1 MVITA
6 PPQHLTSKIN
16 MIMMKKKVLTLA
28 LAAFALSPLAAVA
41 QNTSGTVTTVSKES
55 VKCVM
60 PAKKECTG
68 KARCAA
74 KADRYEGLDLTETQL
89 TQLRQLDSSRKEAGK
104 ERMKTAKENR
114 QANDSMRRAERKAE
128 KKAYLEQVKAIV
140 GPEQYVVFLENMY
153 VNGGQQGRHKA
164 ATFRKNGRKVHSS
177 HDSNKRRK
185 GHDGSRVK
193 AARTATANT
202 VATAATAG
210 KS

>member
-1 MVITA
+1 
-6 PPQHLTSKIN
+6 
-16 MIMMKKKVLTLA
+16 MMKKKVLTLA
-28 LAAFALSPLAAVA
+28 LAAFAISPLAAIA

-74 KADRYEGLDLTETQL
+74 NANRYEGLNLTETQL
-89 TQLRQLDSSRKEAGK
+89 TQLQQLDSRRKEAGK
-104 ERMKTAKENR
+104 ERAKAAKENR

-153 VNGGQQGRHKA
+153 VNGGQLGRHKA
-164 ATFRKNGRKVHSS
+164 ATFQKNGRKAHGS
-177 HDSNKRRK
+177 HAGNERRK
-185 GHDGSRVK
+185 SHDGSRVK
-193 AARTATANT
+193 AAKTATANT
-202 VATAATAG
+202 VATAVTAG